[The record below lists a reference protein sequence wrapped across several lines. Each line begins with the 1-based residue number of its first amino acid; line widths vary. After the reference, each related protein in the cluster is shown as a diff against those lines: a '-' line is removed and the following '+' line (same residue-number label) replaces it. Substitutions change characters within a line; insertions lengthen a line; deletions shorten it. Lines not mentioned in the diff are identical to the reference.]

1 VRSVNDAIMSIGEA
15 RRAAHEASRR
25 QIEHER
31 TRLEAAKAAAEKRR
45 AHDLVFAETQV
56 RLHDEGVAW
65 SAVKDLAKG
74 DKAVATARYEMGIA
88 QAVLEI
94 QEQAAYRLQADRR
107 VVDRLLEWSMR
118 RELAEGGAS

>member
-1 VRSVNDAIMSIGEA
+1 MSEAIFTIGEA
-15 RRAAHEASRR
+15 RKAAHDASRR
-25 QIEHER
+25 QIEHET
-31 TRLEAAKAAAEKRR
+31 TRLGAAKALAEKRR

-65 SAVKDLAKG
+65 TAVRDLAKG
-74 DKAVATARYEMGIA
+74 DKAVANARYELGIA
-88 QAVLEI
+88 QAVLDI

-107 VVDRLLEWSMR
+107 IVDRLCEWSMR